1 MIQKK
6 AILAINVDVQKN
18 NKLIS
23 KKGLNMKTEDFKV
36 TINGEEKTFT
46 VRSPSLT
53 DQREAQK
60 VYNQAFTDAIKSKSV
75 VRAKMDD
82 LLEEQGL
89 WNSDKQAEYTA
100 LQKEL
105 LEGERKL
112 AQGGFALSDAKK
124 LAIKM
129 REVRNKIREL
139 ISVRTSLDNHS
150 AEGQADNARF
160 NYLVSVCVVYK
171 DNDKKYFEN
180 LEDYMSRIDDPVAL
194 AGAQKLAN
202 MIYGLDNN
210 FEKNL
215 PENKFLRKYKFVNDN
230 LRFIDKKGRTVDA
243 DGRLVDEN
251 GRYINEAGE
260 FIDKDGNRVDADGEY
275 LVDTQPF
282 LDDNGN
288 PIVVDEEKAN
298 ETVVNKNNDTATTS
312 NTLENTTDAT
322 KQNISA
328 SDVVSTSA

>member
-1 MIQKK
+1 
-6 AILAINVDVQKN
+6 
-18 NKLIS
+18 
-23 KKGLNMKTEDFKV
+23 MKTEDFKV
-36 TINGEEKTFT
+36 KVNEEEKTFT
-46 VRSPSLT
+46 VRSPSLN

-89 WNSDKQAEYTA
+89 WNDGKQKEYA
-100 LQKEL
+100 DLQKEL

-112 AQGGFALSDAKK
+112 AKGGFALSEAKK
-124 LAIKM
+124 MALRM

-171 DNDKKYFEN
+171 DSENKYFAN
-180 LEDYMSRIDDPVAL
+180 LEDYMGRIDDPVAL

-215 PENKFLRKYKFVNDN
+215 PENKFLRKYKFVNDK
-230 LRFIDKKGRTVDA
+230 LRFIDKQGKTVDSE
-243 DGRLVDEN
+243 GRLVDET
-251 GRYINEAGE
+251 GRYINATGE
-260 FIDKDGNRVDADGEY
+260 FIDKEGNRVDAEGEY
-275 LVDTQPF
+275 VVDAQPF
-282 LDDNGN
+282 LDDEGN
-288 PIVVDEEKAN
+288 PVVLDEETK
-298 ETVVNKNNDTATTS
+298 
-312 NTLENTTDAT
+312 NTLSSKEVINEPTPTPTPTPEVPSVSD
-322 KQNISA
+322 SA
-328 SDVVSTSA
+328 ST

>member
-1 MIQKK
+1 
-6 AILAINVDVQKN
+6 
-18 NKLIS
+18 
-23 KKGLNMKTEDFKV
+23 MKTEDFKV
-36 TINGEEKTFT
+36 KINEEEKTFT
-46 VRSPSLT
+46 VRSPSLN

-89 WNSDKQAEYTA
+89 WNDQKQKEYTD

-112 AQGGFALSDAKK
+112 AKGGFALSEAKK
-124 LAIKM
+124 MALRM

-171 DNDKKYFEN
+171 DSENKYFDS
-180 LEDYMSRIDDPVAL
+180 LEDYMGRIDDPVAL

-215 PENKFLRKYKFVNDN
+215 PENKFLRKYKFVNDK
-230 LRFIDKKGRTVDA
+230 LRFIDKQGRTVDSE
-243 DGRLVDEN
+243 GRLVDDT
-251 GRYINEAGE
+251 GRYINDAGE
-260 FIDKDGNRVDADGEY
+260 FIDKEGNRVDAEGEY
-275 LVDTQPF
+275 VVDAQPF
-282 LDDNGN
+282 LDDEGN
-288 PIVVDEEKAN
+288 PVVLDEETK
-298 ETVVNKNNDTATTS
+298 
-312 NTLENTTDAT
+312 NTLSSKEVTNEPTPTPT
-322 KQNISA
+322 PEVKTG
-328 SDVVSTSA
+328 SDSTSA